1 MIKYTHTRLM
11 YPEPDDVGGGDVA
24 TEPVEDTTTATE
36 SKNAFDFE
44 DLPDVEESNEAE
56 PDKETESG
64 DDDYALTL
72 PEDLDLEKEEV
83 AIITAAAKKYGI
95 DKEAAS
101 GMVVEFT
108 KGIHANMQKMQD
120 AARAEAEK
128 NLREQWGNSFGA
140 NVKKAGELITRV
152 GKAAG
157 WSKEM
162 IDGFKNAADM
172 RIFYDI
178 ARVMGS
184 GKTVGLASAPTA
196 APMTKADLDESLTR
210 TVVEFWN
217 AKSRGDTKEMQAL
230 SDKHLELQKQ
240 RYGKGAATRML
251 YF

>member
-11 YPEPDDVGGGDVA
+11 YPEPDDVGGGVEPMEQENA
-24 TEPVEDTTTATE
+24 EPVPDE
-36 SKNAFDFE
+36 SKNAFDFD
-44 DLPDVEESNEAE
+44 DLPDEVESNDNE
-56 PDKETESG
+56 PEPESESV

-72 PEDLDLEKEEV
+72 PDDIDLEKEEV
-83 AIITAAAKKYGI
+83 AIFTAAAKKFGI

-101 GMVVEFT
+101 GMVTEFT
-108 KGIHANMQKMQD
+108 KGIQENMKKVHE
-120 AARAEAEK
+120 AARVEAEK

-140 NVKKAGELITRV
+140 NVKKAGELIKRV

-196 APMTKADLDESLTR
+196 SPMSKADLDEALTR

-217 AKSRGDTKEMQAL
+217 AKARGDSKEAQAL

-240 RYGKGAATRML
+240 RYGKGAVTRML
-251 YF
+251 YL